1 MTPATR
7 SYTGVER
14 AAVLMMLVG
23 DDEAAAI
30 LQKLDPDEVR
40 ALGAA
45 MFKVADVSENEVDD
59 VLDDFVG
66 RARTRTGI
74 AFDPRPKIT
83 SVMTRALGA
92 EKADSVLARIT
103 PPEAACEIELL
114 DWLDAQEI
122 ACLLE
127 KEHPQIAAVL
137 IANLDPAVA
146 AQVLE
151 LLPDAAQPDILH
163 RLARL
168 GPITP
173 EAVDTLKTLLAG
185 RSAAPA
191 QGQPVTQHGQ
201 GEGRDHVEHGAGGIE
216 LRVMPKLYKLDREVA
231 KAIEEQMFVFDN
243 LLELDDKNLGT
254 LIRNIDGDILT
265 RALKGIDEAQRDRF
279 LGCMSARAADGIRD
293 EMEARGPIKLAEV
306 MEAQK
311 AMIAIARGL
320 AEYDAGDASR
330 ICGRRS
336 DAHAALLGYAP
347 RAALVHRDHLV
358 LL

>member
-1 MTPATR
+1 MTAVTAR
-7 SYTGVER
+7 TYTGVER

-23 DDEAAAI
+23 EEEAAAI

-40 ALGAA
+40 QLGAA
-45 MFKVADVSENEVDD
+45 MFKVADVSEDEVED

-66 RARTRTGI
+66 RARDRTGI
-74 AFDPRPKIT
+74 AFDPRPRIEA
-83 SVMTRALGA
+83 VMTRALGPA
-92 EKADSVLARIT
+92 KADSVLARIT
-103 PPEAACEIELL
+103 PAEAACEIEML
-114 DWLDAQEI
+114 DWLDAPEI

-137 IANLDPAVA
+137 IANLEASVA

-191 QGQPVTQHGQ
+191 QGQAVTLGGTREAAKILQ
-201 GEGRDHVEHGAGGIE
+201 GARKATEQ
-216 LRVMPKLYKLDREVA
+216 RVMPKLFKIDREVA
-231 KAIEEQMFVFDN
+231 KQIEEAMFVFDN

-265 RALKGIDEAQRDRF
+265 RALKGIDEAQRNRF

-293 EMEARGPIKLAEV
+293 EMEARGPMKLAEV
-306 MEAQK
+306 LEAQK
-311 AMIAIARGL
+311 AMIATARAL
-320 AEYDAGDASR
+320 AKDGTIQMGAGED
-330 ICGRRS
+330 
-336 DAHAALLGYAP
+336 DY
-347 RAALVHRDHLV
+347 V
-358 LL
+358 